1 MGPSAPPRSSATVAT
16 STGATGSGSPYDPS
30 ACSVSLFSREWG
42 GGERKTFGLGVG
54 LLRGASSPPRSPRAS
69 STSPS
74 STTDVAAVL
83 KKMPFGLSLLSF
95 CTSFSQ
101 LSRYGLA
108 IPSLSDGS
116 CAGTTICRQPVLRT
130 LCLTNLWH
138 LQLSSVFIH
147 LTDSPFGLHVY
158 HLH

>member
-1 MGPSAPPRSSATVAT
+1 MTCISWSWTPGASRRHWPSRALVP
-16 STGATGSGSPYDPS
+16 
-30 ACSVSLFSREWG
+30 C
-42 GGERKTFGLGVG
+42 ERKTFGLGVG

-116 CAGTTICRQPVLRT
+116 CAGTTICRQTVLRT

-138 LQLSSVFIH
+138 RQFSSVFIH

>member
-1 MGPSAPPRSSATVAT
+1 VLRHGSLQPLPQAQGRLGQTVLAPLARARSPFF
-16 STGATGSGSPYDPS
+16 SG
-30 ACSVSLFSREWG
+30 VG

-74 STTDVAAVL
+74 SPALVAAVL

-101 LSRYGLA
+101 LSRCGLA
-108 IPSLSDGS
+108 TPSLSDGS

-138 LQLSSVFIH
+138 RQLSSVFIH